1 MRWMRFSIFLL
12 VVTLLNAGN
21 LLNTISVGSLN
32 IRPDLLVILLV
43 FFACSCPG
51 FEAIIAS
58 FAIGFAAD
66 ISGPVMG
73 PAFLSF
79 GLFGWLLRQLRKI
92 PGAASRT
99 GKAKTASIFAHG
111 VVIFITFLSAG
122 SLVQVLTLLKTPG
135 LERTLAFFATR
146 EAMLNMSLGL
156 VGTAIYSAGVGVLVW
171 PVLIVISR
179 WLTKRKT

>member
-21 LLNTISVGSLN
+21 LLNTISVSSLN
-32 IRPDLLVILLV
+32 IRPNLLVILLV
-43 FFACSCPG
+43 FFAGSCPG
-51 FEAIIAS
+51 FEAITAS

-92 PGAASRT
+92 PGAGSRT
-99 GKAKTASIFAHG
+99 GKAKQPLFSPMG
-111 VVIFITFLSAG
+111 
-122 SLVQVLTLLKTPG
+122 
-135 LERTLAFFATR
+135 
-146 EAMLNMSLGL
+146 
-156 VGTAIYSAGVGVLVW
+156 W
-171 PVLIVISR
+171 
-179 WLTKRKT
+179 